1 MIRRLLNFLPW
12 RRAVNQ
18 NLEDLLRRCRN
29 GSETR
34 LEMVKEMSGFKKAL
48 GGAIGDLRELK
59 DTARTA
65 KHGIT
70 TLNGLLHDLTERVD
84 RELADLKHNTK
95 RVRALELDIM
105 NAKHENEVLRVALV
119 EASKALLPPRV
130 TTDRSSDPL

>member
-12 RRAVNQ
+12 RRAVNRD
-18 NLEDLLRRCRN
+18 LEDLFRRCRN

-34 LEMVKEMSGFKKAL
+34 LEIVKEMSGFKKAL
-48 GGAIGDLRELK
+48 GDAIGDLRELREALK
-59 DTARTA
+59 RIR
-65 KHGIT
+65 K
-70 TLNGLLHDLTERVD
+70 LEVD
-84 RELADLKHNTK
+84 M
-95 RVRALELDIM
+95 M